1 MSNKLLIDWILTE
14 VPQQLIEGQKG
25 AEREIQ
31 NVTTS
36 LISHYSGLMGSCRL
50 ESEPRDCICKC
61 VYRYS
66 IDFLAH

>member
-1 MSNKLLIDWILTE
+1 MDWILIE
-14 VPQQLIEGQKG
+14 VPQQLNAVQKG

-31 NVTTS
+31 NATTS

-50 ESEPRDCICKC
+50 EDEPWDCICKC
-61 VYRYS
+61 VYRYG